1 MTLGRRL
8 WYAPEDLD
16 RASHF
21 RRAPE
26 WLAQALSRPQS
37 RVLPVWR
44 GQNFIAAADEPMA
57 GALTPEEAQA
67 YIESGAATTFLGLLG
82 DVAYFALDLSHVE
95 APHDDPRLAARGSFT
110 DLRRVGP
117 LLDPESGAL
126 LAYARGIFYWHQR
139 HQFCGV
145 CGSPTESAEAG
156 HLRRCTNPDCAAD
169 HHPRTDP
176 AVIMLVTDGDRC
188 LLGRQAAW
196 PRGRYSTLAGF
207 VEPGESLEVAVARE
221 VFEESGV
228 RVKDVR
234 YHGSQP
240 WPFPASIMLGFYA
253 DAASTDVR
261 VDERELE
268 DARWFTRDEVLQGRN
283 KGLLMPRGDSI
294 ASRLIM
300 DWVGIEPDS

>member
-8 WYAPEDLD
+8 WYAPETLD

-21 RRAPE
+21 RRVPD
-26 WLAQALSRPQS
+26 WLADALHNPQS

-44 GQNFIAAADEPMA
+44 GQSFIAAAEEPAA
-57 GALTPEEAQA
+57 GTLSAAEAA
-67 YIESGAATTFLGLLG
+67 WFIEQGAATTFLGLL
-82 DVAYFALDLSHVE
+82 DETAYFALDLSHVE
-95 APHDDPRLAARGSFT
+95 APHDDPILAARGSFT

-117 LLDPESGAL
+117 LLDYESGAL
-126 LAYARGIFYWHQR
+126 LAYARGLQYWHQR

-145 CGSPTESAEAG
+145 CGAPTRSEEAG
-156 HLRRCTNPDCAAD
+156 HLRRCTNPACAAD

-176 AVIMLVTDGDRC
+176 AVIMLISDGDRC

-221 VFEESGV
+221 VFEEAGV
-228 RVKDVR
+228 RVKNVR

-253 DAASTDVR
+253 EAATTDVR
-261 VDERELE
+261 IDARELE
-268 DARWFTRDEVLQGRN
+268 DARWFTRDEVLAGRN
-283 KGLLMPRGDSI
+283 RGLLMPRGDSI

-300 DWVGIEPDS
+300 DWLGIAPD

>member
-1 MTLGRRL
+1 MTLGHRL
-8 WYAPEDLD
+8 WYASEALD
-16 RASHF
+16 RASHY
-21 RRAPE
+21 RCAPD
-26 WLAQALSRPQS
+26 WLAEALRRPGS

-44 GQNFIAAADEPMA
+44 GQSFIAASAEPMA
-57 GALTPEEAQA
+57 GALSAAEAIQ
-67 YIESGAATTFLGLLG
+67 YIENGAAIAFLGLL
-82 DVAYFALDLSHVE
+82 DDIAHFALDLSYLE
-95 APHDDPRLAARGSFT
+95 EPHDDPRLAALGRFT

-117 LLDPESGAL
+117 LLDYESGAL
-126 LAYARGIFYWHQR
+126 LAYARGLFYWHQR

-156 HLRRCTNPDCAAD
+156 HLRRCINAACRAE

-176 AVIMLVTDGDRC
+176 AVIMLVTDGDLC

-207 VEPGESLEVAVARE
+207 VEPGESLEAAIARE
-221 VFEESGV
+221 VFEEAGV
-228 RVKDVR
+228 RVKNPR

-253 DAASTDVR
+253 EAATTAVR
-261 VDERELE
+261 VDEKELE
-268 DARWFTRDEVLQGRN
+268 DARWFTRDEVIAGRN

-294 ASRLIM
+294 AARLIM
-300 DWVGIEPDS
+300 DWLGIGPD

>member
-21 RRAPE
+21 RRAPD
-26 WLAQALSRPQS
+26 WLAEALRHPQS

-44 GQNFIAAADEPMA
+44 GQNFIAAAEEPMP
-57 GALTPEEAQA
+57 GALSAAEAVR
-67 YIESGAATTFLGLLG
+67 YIETGAATAFLGLLD
-82 DVAYFALDLSHVE
+82 DVAHFALDLSHIE

-110 DLRRVGP
+110 DLRKVGP
-117 LLDPESGAL
+117 LLDYEAGAL
-126 LAYARGIFYWHQR
+126 LAYARGLFYWHQR

-145 CGSPTESAEAG
+145 CGSPTLSAEAG
-156 HLRRCTNPDCAAD
+156 HLRRCTNGDCAAD

-176 AVIMLVTDGDRC
+176 AVIMLVTDGDSC

-221 VFEESGV
+221 VFEEAGV
-228 RVKDVR
+228 RVKNVR

-253 DAASTDVR
+253 DAASTEVR

-268 DARWFTRDEVLQGRN
+268 DARWFTRDEVLQGRT

-300 DWVGIEPDS
+300 DWLGIEPD